1 MGCAMEEPSPVHHSQ
16 TSLRQTAPAGV
27 GHRTNGA
34 VDLYS
39 GSPDVL
45 RHRLHLAASIMR
57 KLHMQKV
64 QLEDELALLRRKSPS
79 SPLTERCS
87 HKLTPVPSGED
98 DASPPVP
105 TDTSKA
111 EIHQSV
117 SLEECPRGL
126 KCVSGEQS
134 HKGLGIANPSSEQA
148 FVCTAGPKANGKAGS
163 LELVELVGRRAPQT
177 LAGHLY
183 TKLENHPNF
192 EATNCP
198 HSGIPKSRSAQLH
211 HDGMASG
218 TARPSMGTWKA
229 SSNTREHGG
238 KD

>member
-1 MGCAMEEPSPVHHSQ
+1 VHHTQSSQRQ
-16 TSLRQTAPAGV
+16 TSPAGL
-27 GHRTNGA
+27 GHRINEA

-87 HKLTPVPSGED
+87 HKLSLVGSGED
-98 DASPPVP
+98 VASPPVP
-105 TDTSKA
+105 TDTPKA

-117 SLEECPRGL
+117 SLEECPRGP

-134 HKGLGIANPSSEQA
+134 QQVMGIANPSSEQA
-148 FVCTAGPKANGKAGS
+148 FVRTADPKPKGKAGS

-198 HSGIPKSRSAQLH
+198 HSGIPKSRLAQSH
-211 HDGMASG
+211 HDGMKSG
-218 TARPSMGTWKA
+218 TTRPSMGTWKA
-229 SSNTREHGG
+229 SSNARAHGG